1 MNSMQEKSHPS
12 GDQIGLQFWPAES
25 SETFSETPVQI
36 IAAEKSNLETVKPFQ
51 LVKYLSLSSLMV
63 ILVGT
68 LFLAS
73 FISQWAK
80 AILVKK
86 SEKYA
91 FLAAENLNHQVFFQF
106 TVPTLITEGEIRL
119 SRQSQFERLDKVV
132 RNTIHGFNI
141 EQVKIYDPEQVL
153 TYSTD
158 PEEIGR
164 KEELGTPFSLALS
177 GQSTSLLNTEGGSFM
192 GFEWGEGSRKLKTY
206 LPMQVERP
214 MSWLRGQVLGVFEIT
229 QDVTGDYETIHR
241 FQWIVVV
248 SSLLFVSIV
257 FVTLLFIA
265 KRAERIISARARE
278 SRKLEEQLHQS
289 ERLAALGEM
298 VAGVSHEIRNPLGII
313 QSTAE
318 LLYGRMEN
326 DRHKKLSGI
335 IVEEAVRL
343 NNILTEFLDFAR
355 PKTLRLM
362 PCRLE
367 DILERNLTN
376 IEVECRKRG
385 IQVERQ
391 YGAQREILADAD
403 LLFRAT
409 VNLLSNA
416 LQAMPDGGILRIRTA
431 LHNGKGKDMIELR
444 IQDTGQGI
452 PLDLRQKIFN
462 PFFTTK
468 EKGTGLGLSIVQ
480 SIIDSHHGDIELVSE
495 VGKGTT
501 IVIRLPIVPG
511 KMAKQHAEAAE

>member
-1 MNSMQEKSHPS
+1 
-12 GDQIGLQFWPAES
+12 
-25 SETFSETPVQI
+25 
-36 IAAEKSNLETVKPFQ
+36 
-51 LVKYLSLSSLMV
+51 
-63 ILVGT
+63 
-68 LFLAS
+68 
-73 FISQWAK
+73 
-80 AILVKK
+80 
-86 SEKYA
+86 
-91 FLAAENLNHQVFFQF
+91 
-106 TVPTLITEGEIRL
+106 
-119 SRQSQFERLDKVV
+119 
-132 RNTIHGFNI
+132 
-141 EQVKIYDPEQVL
+141 
-153 TYSTD
+153 
-158 PEEIGR
+158 
-164 KEELGTPFSLALS
+164 
-177 GQSTSLLNTEGGSFM
+177 M

-278 SRKLEEQLHQS
+278 SRKLEEQLHQA

-376 IEVECRKRG
+376 IEAECRKRG

-431 LHNGKGKDMIELR
+431 LYNGKGKDMIELR
-444 IQDTGQGI
+444 IEDTGQGI

-462 PFFTTK
+462 PFYTTK

-480 SIIDSHHGDIELVSE
+480 SIIDTHHGDIELASE

-501 IVIRLPIVPG
+501 MVIRLPITPG
-511 KMAKQHAEAAE
+511 KMARQHAEAVE